1 MTLPGNSASACR
13 TCEERS
19 GLTGHRQDQR
29 PPSARPIFSHCH
41 ARRLR
46 VRLTSGHGWN
56 VALCEQMFKSLG
68 EPQIRTSSRQYFCD
82 AMLLRTAPMP
92 DPALHSPPNA
102 AGRFSVTHCKCCVV
116 FVQAL
121 QGSAREWHGND
132 KPPHRSF
139 GWSPRPRMKP
149 LRALPAP
156 ANPTPASP
164 ISSGN
169 SPGRQRATSFNRR
182 RPVWRATASPTEVS
196 A

>member
-1 MTLPGNSASACR
+1 
-13 TCEERS
+13 
-19 GLTGHRQDQR
+19 
-29 PPSARPIFSHCH
+29 
-41 ARRLR
+41 
-46 VRLTSGHGWN
+46 
-56 VALCEQMFKSLG
+56 MFKSPG
-68 EPQIRTSSRQYFCD
+68 EPQIRTSSRQYFCY
-82 AMLLRTAPMP
+82 AMLLRNTPMP
-92 DPALHSPPNA
+92 HPALHSPPNA

-149 LRALPAP
+149 LRALLAP

-169 SPGRQRATSFNRR
+169 SPGRQRATLLGSEQEQSEIDGMEGSRS
-182 RPVWRATASPTEVS
+182 AGAKMASVRMDKPGAFKWKRS
-196 A
+196 LLLASI